1 MPVYIFACS
10 TTNATQTITLD
21 IRDPPLRLS
30 IVLSGTPLEVKII
43 MFGTPAFY
51 LHVTSEQ
58 PLTDIPFIAGV
69 LGNAMSGL
77 YDALGLSVGVAL
89 SVRLDGYQLVGSN
102 TFAQFSPSLPRFGEA
117 ISQAGLDPHDWIMLA
132 LQSEHLTAALRD
144 LRLAMQTSTDVA
156 THCYRAIERIRHS
169 FSTGERDRSI
179 SWGRLREA
187 LCLDRSWLDTY
198 AEHATAVRHGELMAL
213 TLEERDKCLTQAA
226 TVAIRYAVYLKGGA
240 QSLSPLAF
248 PLLTA

>member
-1 MPVYIFACS
+1 MPVYIFTCS
-10 TTNATQTITLD
+10 TTSANQTIMLEVS
-21 IRDPPLRLS
+21 DPPLRLALN
-30 IVLSGTPLEVKII
+30 INGMPLEVKII
-43 MFGTPAFY
+43 MFGVPAFY

-58 PLTDIPFIAGV
+58 PLTDIPFVAGV

-77 YDALGLSVGVAL
+77 YDALGLSTGIPL
-89 SVRLDGYQLVGSN
+89 SVKLDGFQLVGSN
-102 TFAQFSPSLPRFGEA
+102 TFASFSPSLPRFGEA
-117 ISQAGLDPHDWIMLA
+117 ISEAGLNPPDWVMRA

-144 LRLAMQTSTDVA
+144 LRLAMQTSADVA
-156 THCYRAIERIRHS
+156 THCYRAIERVRHA
-169 FSTGERDRSI
+169 FSRGERDRGP

-198 AEHATAVRHGELMAL
+198 ADYATAVRHGALMAL

-240 QSLSPLAF
+240 QNLSPPAF